1 MKRFVCTLVLAIL
14 LGSTAGAVR
23 IKDISAFKGVRVNEL
38 IGYGLV
44 VGLNGTG
51 DREQTEFT
59 VQSLTSMLG
68 KLGIGVDPALVK
80 VRNVAAVLVTAKLP
94 PFAKIGSKVD
104 VLVSSIGDARS
115 LQGGTLVLTP
125 LKGPNQKI
133 YGIAQG
139 PVLVGGYGAGGAN
152 TMTQRNHVTVGKIT
166 NGGVIER
173 EVSFDFND
181 RKSLELVLNVPDF
194 TTIKRV
200 ADVINGSV
208 ELGVALAKDSGS
220 IAINVPETYFQKV
233 VELVARIEN
242 LDVTPDAMAKVV
254 LNERTGTLII
264 GENVRISTIAI
275 SHGNLTISIAE
286 QPEVSQPN
294 PLAQG
299 KTTVTQST
307 QVKVEQEGSEN
318 QLMVVPMGV
327 TIGDVVKALNAL
339 GVSPRDMIAIFQSI
353 KAAGAL
359 QADLEII

>member
-1 MKRFVCTLVLAIL
+1 M
-14 LGSTAGAVR
+14 
-23 IKDISAFKGVRVNEL
+23 
-38 IGYGLV
+38 
-44 VGLNGTG
+44 
-51 DREQTEFT
+51 
-59 VQSLTSMLG
+59 
-68 KLGIGVDPALVK
+68 
-80 VRNVAAVLVTAKLP
+80 
-94 PFAKIGSKVD
+94 
-104 VLVSSIGDARS
+104 
-115 LQGGTLVLTP
+115 
-125 LKGPNQKI
+125 
-133 YGIAQG
+133 
-139 PVLVGGYGAGGAN
+139 
-152 TMTQRNHVTVGKIT
+152 
-166 NGGVIER
+166 
-173 EVSFDFND
+173 
-181 RKSLELVLNVPDF
+181 
-194 TTIKRV
+194 
-200 ADVINGSV
+200 
-208 ELGVALAKDSGS
+208 
-220 IAINVPETYFQKV
+220 
-233 VELVARIEN
+233 ARIEN

>member
-1 MKRFVCTLVLAIL
+1 
-14 LGSTAGAVR
+14 
-23 IKDISAFKGVRVNEL
+23 
-38 IGYGLV
+38 
-44 VGLNGTG
+44 
-51 DREQTEFT
+51 
-59 VQSLTSMLG
+59 
-68 KLGIGVDPALVK
+68 
-80 VRNVAAVLVTAKLP
+80 
-94 PFAKIGSKVD
+94 
-104 VLVSSIGDARS
+104 
-115 LQGGTLVLTP
+115 
-125 LKGPNQKI
+125 
-133 YGIAQG
+133 
-139 PVLVGGYGAGGAN
+139 
-152 TMTQRNHVTVGKIT
+152 
-166 NGGVIER
+166 
-173 EVSFDFND
+173 
-181 RKSLELVLNVPDF
+181 
-194 TTIKRV
+194 
-200 ADVINGSV
+200 
-208 ELGVALAKDSGS
+208 
-220 IAINVPETYFQKV
+220 
-233 VELVARIEN
+233 
-242 LDVTPDAMAKVV
+242 V